1 MTVLANGPV
10 ASGLTMRPL
19 PRPALSTVDAAE
31 RFFVSTRG
39 QLIRRLTIQVPGT
52 EPWSRPWFVEYV
64 EAELN
69 ELLGLGEGWDGR
81 RAGPIT
87 DAAVQGTIDVLAA
100 LMNET
105 SAPPQ
110 LFPLPDGGLQVEW
123 HVGGNDIEVEIDAGG
138 EAHVLA
144 ETADGATV
152 AEGVV
157 HRGEIDARLVA
168 ARDFLQRLSARL
180 GRVPVGV

>member
-1 MTVLANGPV
+1 MTILANGPV

-19 PRPALSTVDAAE
+19 PRPALSTVEAAE
-31 RFFVSTRG
+31 RFFVSTPADVSRT
-39 QLIRRLTIQVPGT
+39 LTIQVPGT
-52 EPWSRPWFVEYV
+52 DPWSRPWFVEYV

-69 ELLGLGEGWDGR
+69 ELLGLSEGWDGR
-81 RAGPIT
+81 RARPVT
-87 DAAVQGTIDVLAA
+87 VAAIQGTIDVLAA

-110 LFPLPDGGLQVEW
+110 LFPLPDGGLQLEW
-123 HVGGNDIEVEIDAGG
+123 HVGGNDVEVEIDADG
-138 EAHVLA
+138 EAHALA

-157 HRGEIDARLVA
+157 RHGEVDPRLTAV
-168 ARDFLQRLSARL
+168 RDFLQLLAARL
-180 GRVPVGV
+180 ARVPAGV